1 MMVILLLGSVVSILA
16 LMVISPTFA
25 WIYLGLWILIF
36 ALMFYK
42 NRKELY
48 QWIPKMI
55 KNVIDGQSS
64 NDNGMSS
71 HNLEMSGVE
80 SLPV

>member
-1 MMVILLLGSVVSILA
+1 MLVILLLGSVVSILA
-16 LMVISPTFA
+16 LMVISPTIA
-25 WIYLGLWILIF
+25 WIYLGLWIFLF
-36 ALMFYK
+36 ALMCYE
-42 NRKELY
+42 NQKELFL
-48 QWIPKMI
+48 WIPKMI

-64 NDNGMSS
+64 NDDGMSS

>member
-16 LMVISPTFA
+16 LMVISPTIA

>member
-1 MMVILLLGSVVSILA
+1 MLVILLLGSVVSILA
-16 LMVISPTFA
+16 LMVISPTIA
-25 WIYLGLWILIF
+25 WIYLGLWMLIF